1 MSRAERGAVGRAG
14 LTRAHLAEMATQ
26 HVAGHFNG
34 TARTVGLSYEGT
46 ARQLLADAGGP
57 DRILQWNPAKMVR
70 NAASRWAD
78 VRRGTKALKA
88 GYAMARNAV
97 DRMEPTDLQT
107 IGAQRMTPAR
117 LQYLAEQGMRR
128 VVHRWPVNLG
138 ACSCQQQAY
147 EQTRSSSSPEH
158 SRPRRSRQQQ
168 TQQVPTPQE
177 ALLRDRIQ
185 QLEVEVEALRNQV
198 AQLQAVSKPS
208 CEQQLQ
214 VAQQLQPEV
223 AQQQPEAAEAQTGAA
238 QQQPEGAPG
247 SRGCAA
253 TGCAG
258 AGQAVAQRQPE
269 VVQPRAGAQQQPEID

>member
-1 MSRAERGAVGRAG
+1 MSRAERGASRSRAG

-26 HVAGHFNG
+26 HVAGHFND
-34 TARTVGLSYEGT
+34 TARSVGLSYEGT

-57 DRILQWNPAKMVR
+57 DRIMQWNPAKMVR

-78 VRRGTKALKA
+78 VRRGTKELKA

-128 VVHRWPVNLG
+128 VVTGGPSTL
-138 ACSCQQQAY
+138 APEFQQQAY
-147 EQTRSSSSPEH
+147 EQLGAQQPGTQQAAPIG
-158 SRPRRSRQQQ
+158 RQQQ

-185 QLEVEVEALRNQV
+185 QLEVEVETLRNQV
-198 AQLQAVSKPS
+198 AQLQAQQAQL
-208 CEQQLQ
+208 EQQLQ

-238 QQQPEGAPG
+238 QQQAEGAPRAG
-247 SRGCAA
+247 RGCA
-253 TGCAG
+253 
-258 AGQAVAQRQPE
+258 
-269 VVQPRAGAQQQPEID
+269 RAGRGCTRAGRGCTAAA